1 MTDKMNDK
9 HLFLKT
15 SICPPFPDHLCSLMF
30 GMGCFWGVEKL
41 FWQQQGIYTTAVG
54 YAGGTTENP
63 SYQEVCTGQT
73 GHTEVVLLIYDQQKM
88 SLQKL
93 LELFWQNHD
102 PTQGMRQGND
112 RGSQYRSAIYLNND
126 KEIAQAE
133 TSKQHYQ
140 NVLAQNH
147 YGQIT
152 TEIKIEKT
160 FYYAEDYHQQYLI
173 KNPNGYCNLRGT
185 GIEFSE
191 C

>member
-1 MTDKMNDK
+1 
-9 HLFLKT
+9 
-15 SICPPFPDHLCSLMF
+15 
-30 GMGCFWGVEKL
+30 
-41 FWQQQGIYTTAVG
+41 
-54 YAGGTTENP
+54 
-63 SYQEVCTGQT
+63 
-73 GHTEVVLLIYDQQKM
+73 
-88 SLQKL
+88 LQKL

-140 NVLAQNH
+140 KVLAQNH

-185 GIEFSE
+185 GIGYSE